1 LKPPPFAYRA
11 PETLDEALAALA
23 EDGPEAKVLA
33 GGQSLIPLLN
43 MRLAAPA
50 VIIDINRI
58 GALDT
63 VAAGATGVRIGA
75 LARQRRVERAA
86 DVARVQPLIGQALR
100 HVAHP
105 VIRGRG
111 TVVGSLAHADP
122 AAELPVVLSVLDGS
136 VEAASAAGVRRAI
149 PAAEFFA
156 GPLEPALRP
165 GELAVSAFFP
175 ALAPR
180 AGTAFA
186 ETARRHG
193 DYGLAGVAALVALDD
208 DLRVAAARIGCLG
221 VAATP
226 FVLDLTDVLGR
237 RPPDSC
243 DWSAAAAHAERAVRP
258 EADIHAGAD
267 YRRHLIGVLTERT
280 LRAAAATARDGVI
293 DD

>member
-1 LKPPPFAYRA
+1 MKPPPFAYRA
-11 PETLDEALAALA
+11 PETLEEALAALA
-23 EDGPEAKVLA
+23 AAGPDAKVLA

-50 VIIDINRI
+50 VIVDVNRI

-63 VAAGATGVRIGA
+63 ISADATGVRIGA

-86 DVARVQPLIGQALR
+86 DVARAQPLIGQALR

-105 VIRGRG
+105 VIRNRG
-111 TVVGSLAHADP
+111 TVVGSLVHADP
-122 AAELPVVLSVLDGS
+122 AAELPVVLSVLGGG
-136 VEAASAAGVRRAI
+136 VEAASAAGGRRAI

-156 GPLEPALRP
+156 GPLESALRP

-175 ALAPR
+175 ALPPR
-180 AGTAFA
+180 AATAFA

-193 DYGLAGVAALVALDD
+193 DYGLAGVAAVVALDD

-243 DWSAAAAHAERAVRP
+243 DWIAAAEHAKRAVRP

-267 YRRHLIGVLTERT
+267 YRRHLVGVLTERT
-280 LRAAAATARDGVI
+280 LRAAATTARDGAI

>member
-1 LKPPPFAYRA
+1 MKPPPFAYRA
-11 PETLDEALAALA
+11 PETIDEALAALA
-23 EDGPEAKVLA
+23 AAGPDAKVLA

-50 VIIDINRI
+50 VLVDINRV

-63 VAAGATGVRIGA
+63 VAVDATGVRVGA
-75 LARQRRVERAA
+75 LARQRRVERSAGA
-86 DVARVQPLIGQALR
+86 ARVQPLIGQALR

-105 VIRGRG
+105 VIRNRG
-111 TVVGSLAHADP
+111 TVVGSLTHADP
-122 AAELPVVLSVLDGS
+122 AAELPVVLSVLGGS
-136 VEAASAAGVRRAI
+136 VEAATAGGGRRAI

-156 GPLEPALRP
+156 GPLESALRP

-175 ALAPR
+175 ALPPR

-193 DYGLAGVAALVALDD
+193 DYGLAGVAAVVELDD

-226 FVLDLTDVLGR
+226 FVLDLTGALGR

-243 DWSAAAAHAERAVRP
+243 DWAAAAGQAERSVRP
-258 EADIHAGAD
+258 EPDIHAGAD
-267 YRRHLIGVLTERT
+267 YRRHLVGVLTERA
-280 LRAAAATARDGVI
+280 LRAAATAARDGATT
-293 DD
+293 